1 MYLYSEQELHTKVDA
16 ALRRI
21 RTVLENNRN
30 PQYPADVPHRYED
43 ASTVAP
49 QALML
54 LNNDFVQVQATE
66 LAKRLLREADSET
79 QRLNRAYQLLF
90 ARPARKEE
98 VAIARELLAKS
109 GQPETEAAWRDLAH
123 VLLCSNEFIYVD

>member
-1 MYLYSEQELHTKVDA
+1 MLFDA
-16 ALRRI
+16 A
-21 RTVLENNRN
+21 N
-30 PQYPADVPHRYED
+30 PD
-43 ASTVAP
+43 ASVEKRNVSTVP
-49 QALML
+49 TQALMM

-66 LAKRLLREADSET
+66 LAKRLLREADGET
-79 QRLNRAYQLLF
+79 KRINRAYQLLF

-98 VAIARELLAKS
+98 VAIAHELLAKS